1 MARNVVSITPHTL
14 AAHWWATAIRGLAA
28 VVFGLFALLRPP
40 VVFLVVVAWFGVCLI
55 ADGGLALFAAIRA
68 IRNCEPRGS
77 LAVGGAA
84 SLIAGLIAFFQPR
97 IGALGLVLM
106 LGTWALARG
115 IAEVVAAVR
124 LRKQIQGGWLLT
136 LSGILSVA
144 SAVVLFLAP
153 GAGAAAAVLTLCIG
167 ACSLALGAVTTALAL
182 RLKAWDSRRAHA
194 FAARCAARAA

>member
-1 MARNVVSITPHTL
+1 M
-14 AAHWWATAIRGLAA
+14 
-28 VVFGLFALLRPP
+28 FGLVTLLRPP
-40 VVFLVVVAWFGVCLI
+40 AVFLVVVAWFGACLI
-55 ADGGLALFAAIRA
+55 ADGVLALFAAIRA

-77 LAVGGAA
+77 LVVGGAA

-97 IGALGLVLM
+97 IGALGLVLT
-106 LGTWALARG
+106 LGAWALARG

-144 SAVVLFLAP
+144 FAVVLLLAP
-153 GAGAAAAVLTLCIG
+153 GAGAAAAVPTICIG
-167 ACSLALGAVTTALAL
+167 TCSLVLGAVTTALAL

-194 FAARCAARAA
+194 FAARCARAA